1 MESTDLARKVAEI
14 AADKKASD
22 IVLLDIGRLTT
33 IADYFVICN
42 GNSERQLK
50 AITDDV
56 LEKLKKDD
64 GIAPLHIEGTEGSGW
79 ILLDYGSVIVHVF
92 TPTERQYY
100 KLESIWSEAPVV
112 LRIL

>member
-1 MESTDLARKVAEI
+1 M
-14 AADKKASD
+14 
-22 IVLLDIGRLTT
+22 LDIGRLTT